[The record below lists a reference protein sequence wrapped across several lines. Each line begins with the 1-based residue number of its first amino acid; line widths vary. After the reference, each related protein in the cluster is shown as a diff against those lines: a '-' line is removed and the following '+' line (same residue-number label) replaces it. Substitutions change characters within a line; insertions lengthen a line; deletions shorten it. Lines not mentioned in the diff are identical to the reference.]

1 MKLELITQ
9 AYNVPNFEEQANQ
22 LTSALNSKV
31 LFKTKEDEQLTYIGF
46 KLALDMITDN
56 PNLIQPTLYKTM
68 KQVKKTYSD
77 FSRFTRDYRKMSA
90 ISLAVNY
97 LYNINMRHK
106 TYVESQ
112 AYAESHSKQYKE
124 NERIVMELAN
134 DIAQMLGKTAQEVEG
149 TEIKKS
155 KKYEPVKRKPIWAL
169 NIQAGSA
176 TDTKPFIAG
185 YKQKDVAKVLGVS
198 RGSISSALQDPSRI
212 VGGYRIWK
220 GEAS

>member
-22 LTSALNSKV
+22 LTSALNSKLV
-31 LFKTKEDEQLTYIGF
+31 FKTKEDEQLTYIGF
-46 KLALDMITDN
+46 KLALDMVIDN
-56 PNLIQPTLYKTM
+56 PSLIQPTLYKTM

-124 NERIVMELAN
+124 NERIVMELTN
-134 DIAQMLGKTAQEVEG
+134 DIAQMLGKTAQEVE
-149 TEIKKS
+149 ESNI
-155 KKYEPVKRKPIWAL
+155 KKYEPVKRKPIFAL
-169 NIQAGSA
+169 NVQDGSA
-176 TDTKPFIAG
+176 TDVKPFIAG
-185 YKQKDVAKVLGVS
+185 YKQKEVAKVLGVS
-198 RGSISSALQDPSRI
+198 PGSISSALKDPSRI